1 MSSIKPTPRVKDTVF
16 RVRGIPDGATMDNLA
31 AAFSEFSSDGIT
43 LDLNKTTMCQSCYG
57 DGTQTALVQFTPHAP
72 DILETLPNGKGHGIK
87 YAKHHDIWIDKDFY
101 GLTPLYRT
109 QGIVNAE

>member
-1 MSSIKPTPRVKDTVF
+1 MSSSKPTPRVKDAVF
-16 RVRGIPDGATMDNLA
+16 RVTGIPNGATMDDLT

-43 LDLNKTTMCQSCYG
+43 LDLKKTTISPSCYG
-57 DGTQTALVQFTPHAP
+57 DGTQTALVQFTPRAP
-72 DILETLPNGKGHGIK
+72 ACLEALPNGGGYGIE
-87 YAKHHDIWIDKDFY
+87 YDPTHDIHIDNHFY